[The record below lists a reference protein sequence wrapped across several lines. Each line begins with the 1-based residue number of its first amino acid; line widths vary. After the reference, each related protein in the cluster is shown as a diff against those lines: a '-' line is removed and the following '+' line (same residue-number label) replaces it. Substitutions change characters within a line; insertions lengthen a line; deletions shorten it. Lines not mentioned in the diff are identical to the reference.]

1 MGKGGSRRF
10 ITLAAIASFAFAA
23 CSSGSPSTAPS
34 TAPSAGAST
43 GASAPAT
50 VAVRLQLQWYPQ
62 AQFAGY
68 FAAKEQGYFDA
79 EGLDVTIVDGGA
91 TIAPQTVG
99 SAPDGPEFSIAW
111 VPKVLQAREAGSD
124 LVDIG
129 QIFQRSGTLS
139 VSWKDS
145 NITAPAQFAGKK
157 IGVWDFGNEFE
168 VTAGAKKAGLE
179 QGTDYT
185 KYIQDFN
192 MSLLLSRQIDV
203 SEAMIYNEYAQLL
216 ESLNPQTGEL
226 VKPSELN
233 VINWNDFGS
242 AMLQD
247 ALFARA
253 AWLAQPGNE
262 DVATRFLKASFKGW
276 IYCRANPAD
285 CIQYTANAG
294 STLGAGHQAWM
305 MNEINPLIWPS
316 PNGIGVMDP
325 AAWQQT
331 VDVSVST
338 GIIKA
343 APPADAYRTD
353 LATKALESITDD
365 AKGCGHG
372 RAAHAREHAREDR
385 ARTAAVPGRAPTTPS
400 SGRYSPQSYLRPTEA
415 HMGRW
420 RRAPKR
426 EDTP

>member
-1 MGKGGSRRF
+1 MRIGGLRRYAA
-10 ITLAAIASFAFAA
+10 LAATASFLVAA
-23 CSSGSPSTAPS
+23 CSSGSSS
-34 TAPSAGAST
+34 TAPSAAASAASSSA
-43 GASAPAT
+43 ASAPASAAPAMAK
-50 VAVRLQLQWYPQ
+50 VSLQLQWYPQ

-68 FAAKEQGYFDA
+68 FAAKEQGYFSA
-79 EGLDVTIVDGGA
+79 ENLDVTIVDGGG

-99 SAPDGPEFSIAW
+99 SVSTGPEFVIAW
-111 VPKVLQAREAGSD
+111 VPKVLQAREVSGAEQ
-124 LVDIG
+124 LVDIA
-129 QIFQRSGTLS
+129 QVFQRSGTLS

-145 NITAPAQFAGKK
+145 NITKPEDFKGKK
-157 IGVWDFGNEFE
+157 VGVWDFGNEFE
-168 VTAGAKKAGLE
+168 VTAGAKKVGLE

-216 ESLNPQTGEL
+216 ESLNPETGEL
-226 VKPSELN
+226 VKPSDLN

-253 AWLAQPGNE
+253 SWLAQPGNE
-262 DVATRFLKASFKGW
+262 DVAVRFLRASFKGW
-276 IYCRANPAD
+276 IYCRTNPDD
-285 CIQYTANAG
+285 CIQYTVNAG
-294 STLGAGHQAWM
+294 SQLGAGHQRWM

-316 PNGIGVMDP
+316 PNGIGIMDP

-331 VDVSVST
+331 VDISLAA

-353 LATKALESITDD
+353 LATKALETITDD
-365 AKGCGHG
+365 TKGMDFKKGSV
-372 RAAHAREHAREDR
+372 EV
-385 ARTAAVPGRAPTTPS
+385 TPG
-400 SGRYSPQSYLRPTEA
+400 GF
-415 HMGRW
+415 
-420 RRAPKR
+420 
-426 EDTP
+426 